1 MFGCDLSK
9 LVEAEGGIVPS
20 FLIKCTEEIEKRGK

>member
-9 LVEAEGGIVPS
+9 LVEAESGTVPNL
-20 FLIKCTEEIEKRGK
+20 LIKCTEEIEKRGN